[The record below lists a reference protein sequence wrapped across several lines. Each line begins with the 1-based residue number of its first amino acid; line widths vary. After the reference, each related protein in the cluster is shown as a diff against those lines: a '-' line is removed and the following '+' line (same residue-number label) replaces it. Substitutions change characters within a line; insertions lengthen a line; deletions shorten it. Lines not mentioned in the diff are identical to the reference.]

1 MRLNLVVFA
10 LESAVCAQLMLF
22 AAFLL
27 SSRRRNTVHYLLAAL
42 SVVLAAM
49 IAGNLLIGVAGW
61 HRLADAVLFLDLV
74 APALFYLYVRQVRR
88 SNASLHRTDAAHALP
103 AIVGIAGWEAGL
115 LSTMDFYVIAVWS
128 LYLGAAGAGFARHF
142 QEYAPATLRR
152 FIAAL
157 LAVLVATIVLRVVMA
172 VQGNAGK
179 AFLEGLPYVLVLAA
193 LFAATC
199 QILFTSLRHPG
210 LLTRPGSHVKYAQS
224 NISTADLRKL
234 EDSLAALLD
243 ESRPYLDPDF
253 SLEDLSGLLGAP
265 PRNVSQV
272 VNTRFGMNV
281 SAYLNQCR
289 IRHAAILLATAPDK
303 PIKVVM
309 FESGF
314 TSKSI
319 FNREFQ
325 RCQGVSPTTFRRN
338 AGALPSRETP
348 PA

>member
-27 SSRRRNTVHYLLAAL
+27 SSRRRNAVHYLLAAL
-42 SVVLAAM
+42 SAVLAAM

-61 HRLADAVLFLDLV
+61 HRLEDAVLFLDLV

-88 SNASLHRTDAAHALP
+88 SNASLHRIDAVHALP
-103 AIVGIAGWEAGL
+103 AVVGIASWEAGI
-115 LSTMDFYVIAVWS
+115 LSTMDYYVIAVWG
-128 LYLGAAGAGFARHF
+128 LYLGAAAFAFARHY

-152 FIAAL
+152 FITAL
-157 LAVLVATIVLRVVMA
+157 LAVLVATMMLRIVMA
-172 VQGNAGK
+172 VQGSAGK

-210 LLTRPGSHVKYAQS
+210 LLTSPASHVKYAQANVS
-224 NISTADLRKL
+224 AADLSRL
-234 EDSLAALLD
+234 EASLVALLD
-243 ESRPYLDPDF
+243 GSRPYLDPDF
-253 SLEDLSGLLGAP
+253 SLEELSASLGAP
-265 PRNVSQV
+265 ARSVSQV

-289 IRHAAILLATAPDK
+289 IRHAANLLATVPEK

-338 AGALPSRETP
+338 AGAV
-348 PA
+348 